1 MLAMLSWRRHIKRN
15 VSKSTQIRTHPQKQ
29 MKHLRKWMLPW
40 LVFQT
45 QLNGDSTIKWG
56 MLIHFSK
63 ESPRGIL
70 AGDVAPTSREAALV
84 TLILYHLK
92 TSSTLCSSGS
102 SPSAASSNV
111 NNPRGSSRDSRGG
124 RVVRSKKQTWVLSL
138 GKCSQCFSSFSSLF
152 SQVRSLVASFRM
164 AHTTITACNEPIT
177 MSSSWS
183 ATDWV
188 KSISFRYRP
197 WETSVTT
204 KDWSNSWI
212 IKWKRTH

>member
-1 MLAMLSWRRHIKRN
+1 MLFN
-15 VSKSTQIRTHPQKQ
+15 
-29 MKHLRKWMLPW
+29 
-40 LVFQT
+40 
-45 QLNGDSTIKWG
+45 
-56 MLIHFSK
+56 
-63 ESPRGIL
+63 RGSHR
-70 AGDVAPTSREAALV
+70 DMVAVAAAIISREATSH
-84 TLILYHLK
+84 TLARKILYHQR

-183 ATDWV
+183 ATD
-188 KSISFRYRP
+188 
-197 WETSVTT
+197 
-204 KDWSNSWI
+204 
-212 IKWKRTH
+212 